1 MSFDARSLERLQQ
14 LGRSL
19 PQPLPTPEPTP
30 APTPATA
37 QRHRVETETDPQAL
51 FRELMQVSP
60 DGTVPPHLMDRLR
73 QAEADAAAAAAMA
86 VAAQRRQSLEPQPSQ
101 SRSPQPGRR
110 PGGGGRTTPRAN
122 GQRRTPASSE
132 ELELYS
138 AFQDLLHLESDALA
152 DGETAAPAAQ
162 PPRRADDRLRTRP
175 AERPRRGAD

>member
-19 PQPLPTPEPTP
+19 PQPLPTSEPTP
-30 APTPATA
+30 APTPASA

-110 PGGGGRTTPRAN
+110 PGGGGRTTPPAN

-152 DGETAAPAAQ
+152 D
-162 PPRRADDRLRTRP
+162 DRLRTRP

>member
-30 APTPATA
+30 APTPASA

-110 PGGGGRTTPRAN
+110 PGGGGRTTPPAN

-175 AERPRRGAD
+175 AERPRRDAD

>member
-1 MSFDARSLERLQQ
+1 
-14 LGRSL
+14 
-19 PQPLPTPEPTP
+19 
-30 APTPATA
+30 
-37 QRHRVETETDPQAL
+37 VETETDPQAL

-73 QAEADAAAAAAMA
+73 QAEADAAAAAA
-86 VAAQRRQSLEPQPSQ
+86 QRHQSLEPQPSQ
-101 SRSPQPGRR
+101 SRSPQPGPRS
-110 PGGGGRTTPRAN
+110 GGGGRTTPRAN

-138 AFQDLLHLESDALA
+138 AFQDLLHLENDALA

-175 AERPRRGAD
+175 SERPRRGAD

>member
-19 PQPLPTPEPTP
+19 PQPLPKPEPSAAPPP
-30 APTPATA
+30 ARA

-73 QAEADAAAAAAMA
+73 QAEADAAAA
-86 VAAQRRQSLEPQPSQ
+86 QRRQSRETPPAQN
-101 SRSPQPGRR
+101 RSPQPGPRS
-110 PGGGGRTTPRAN
+110 GVGGRTTPRGN
-122 GQRRTPASSE
+122 GQRRAPASSE

-152 DGETAAPAAQ
+152 DGESTAPTAQ